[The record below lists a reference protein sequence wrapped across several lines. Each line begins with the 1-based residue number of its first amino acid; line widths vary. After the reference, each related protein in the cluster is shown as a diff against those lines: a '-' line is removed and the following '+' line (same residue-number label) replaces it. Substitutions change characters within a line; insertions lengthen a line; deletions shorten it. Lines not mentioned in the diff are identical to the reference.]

1 MTTHKSFPLLFFR
14 LLLYGWIPEMALA
27 CGGFFC
33 QPNAPVVQSGE
44 AIVFAINEEENSVT
58 MHVQILYE
66 GPAEDFSWILPV
78 PSAPVISIGTDA
90 LFRGLFQSTLP
101 TFELDI
107 IEEASDTCTLDQAQ
121 PIPCP
126 FMNFAESSAGGTSP
140 GSIVVEEGNVG
151 PFEFVVLEAADND
164 PSSIFRW
171 LVENGYDQPEGADA
185 LLNYYASHG
194 QKFVALRLQK
204 DTDTG
209 EIEPIVLTYT
219 MPEGEDED
227 VLVQPEAA
235 LTSQTTRR
243 MALACVPIQLT
254 RIAAANDMPV
264 QVYVL
269 GNARAVPLNYL
280 EVELDDDQVD
290 WVGCIN
296 NPPCY
301 DNDYRQRFQAV
312 TNEISNHTFITEY
325 AGSTNIL
332 NNSIAMNVS
341 LTDLDQAQTPS
352 EFLSILAAANVP
364 DTRRVTSLIDEF
376 IPPIFSETAP
386 FFCQQLASAYSGPSN
401 GFGLSSAQCLWDYQP
416 GKNWT
421 WNPVGLSQALE
432 ENVFLPAAQAQ
443 EMVSQYDYLTRLFT
457 SLSPDQMSK
466 DPFFAL
472 KPELGP
478 VSNTHRAVAVPE
490 CREDGSPIALAILV
504 EGSVNALT
512 VPATIGCN
520 GWIPSEPVPLDP
532 AVSFARQVAAWGFA
546 DDEGVLVMR
555 SDNGTFDTDKVQF
568 AIDYGDSLVMN
579 QTIPEY
585 IAVEI
590 TARDANDSARERV
603 TDEDIGKEEAP
614 TGKEDSTDPSAA
626 RRPSIL
632 KVLVTSCVMMAGF
645 KAIACS

>member
-1 MTTHKSFPLLFFR
+1 
-14 LLLYGWIPEMALA
+14 MALA

-66 GPAEDFSWILPV
+66 GPAEGFSWILPV
-78 PSAPVISIGTDA
+78 PSTPTISIGTDL

-126 FMNFAESSAGGTSP
+126 FMNFAESTAGGASSEAT
-140 GSIVVEEGNVG
+140 VVEQGNVG
-151 PFEFVVLEAADND
+151 PFEFVVLEAAEND

-171 LVENGYDQPEGADA
+171 LLENGYDQPEGADA
-185 LLNYYASHG
+185 LLSYYAGHG
-194 QKFVALRLQK
+194 QKFAALRLQK

-219 MPEGEDED
+219 TPEGEG
-227 VLVQPEAA
+227 EAILERPGEA
-235 LTSQTTRR
+235 LSSQTTTRR

-296 NPPCY
+296 NPSCY
-301 DNDYRQRFQAV
+301 DNDYRKRFQAA
-312 TNEISNHTFITEY
+312 TNDISNHTFITEY

-332 NNSIAMNVS
+332 NNTIALDIS
-341 LTDLDQAQTPS
+341 LTDLEQAQSPS
-352 EFLSILAAANVP
+352 EFLSVLAAASVP
-364 DTRRVTSLIDEF
+364 DTRRVTSLIAEF

-386 FFCQQLASAYSGPSN
+386 FFCQQLTSAYSGPSN

-421 WNPVGLSQALE
+421 WDPVGLSLALE
-432 ENVFLPAAQAQ
+432 ENVFLPAARAQ
-443 EMVSQYDYLTRLFT
+443 KMVSQYEYLTRLYT
-457 SLSPDQMSK
+457 SLSPDQMNK

-472 KPELGP
+472 KPELGT

-490 CREDGSPIALAILV
+490 CREDGSPMALAIIV

-532 AVSFARQVAAWGFA
+532 TVSSARQVAAWGFA

-555 SDNGTFDTDKVQF
+555 SDNGTFDRNEVQL

-585 IAVEI
+585 VAVES
-590 TARDANDSARERV
+590 TANSTNESASERV
-603 TDEDIGKEEAP
+603 DEEELRKGETTKA
-614 TGKEDSTDPSAA
+614 TEDSLDSSAA
-626 RRPSIL
+626 RRPSIP
-632 KVLVTSCVMMAGF
+632 KALVTTCSCVMVAGF
-645 KAIACS
+645 GVAFS